1 MTTYDRSGGALF
13 RNQSDNPKAP
23 VYQGDITILKEDM
36 RLLVEDAQAGREVKI
51 RLAAFKK
58 DGRKGPF
65 LSLAVTPWSVH
76 EKELAEYKTKRDGG
90 YDKES
95 DAEDDPWDI

>member
-36 RLLVEDAQAGREVKI
+36 RLLVEDAQAGKEVKI

-65 LSLAVTPWSVH
+65 LSLAVTSWSVH
-76 EKELAEYKTKRDGG
+76 GKELAEYKAKRDGG
-90 YDKES
+90 YSEEPT
-95 DAEDDPWDI
+95 AEAEPWDI

>member
-23 VYQGDITILKEDM
+23 IYQGDITILKEDM
-36 RLLVEDAQAGREVKI
+36 RLLVEDAQAGKEVKI

-58 DGRKGPF
+58 EGRKGPF
-65 LSLAVTPWSVH
+65 LSLAVTPWSAH
-76 EKELAEYKTKRDGG
+76 EKELAEYKAKRDGA
-90 YDKES
+90 YDEEPTTES
-95 DAEDDPWDI
+95 EPWDM

>member
-76 EKELAEYKTKRDGG
+76 EKELTEYKTKRDGG
-90 YDKES
+90 YNGEP
-95 DAEDDPWDI
+95 ATEDDPWDI

>member
-23 VYQGDITILKEDM
+23 IYQGDITILKEDM
-36 RLLVEDAQAGREVKI
+36 RLLVEDAQAGKEVKI

-58 DGRKGPF
+58 EGRKGPF
-65 LSLAVTPWSVH
+65 LSLAVTPWSAH
-76 EKELAEYKTKRDGG
+76 EKELAEYKAKRDGG
-90 YDKES
+90 YDGEPTTES
-95 DAEDDPWDI
+95 APWDI

>member
-13 RNQSDNPKAP
+13 RNKSDNPKAP

-36 RLLVEDAQAGREVKI
+36 RLLVEDAQAGKEVKI

-58 DGRKGPF
+58 EGRKGPF

-76 EKELAEYKTKRDGG
+76 EKELTEYKTKRDGG
-90 YDKES
+90 YNGEP
-95 DAEDDPWDI
+95 ATENDPWDI